1 MSDNDVMSEVSTGQE
16 PTTVGI
22 DSHPRFQRQAVPMG
36 ARSILPPARQSQQSA
51 AVFSAEDLQQAVV
64 SALAALETAKEVK
77 AKKEARKQAKIA
89 NLPSAVAAAAQAT
102 GRKAGAPSLQA
113 LFIDD
118 AIAGKF
124 GEFQA
129 EAKEE
134 TSMVRRWN
142 NSYWELTY
150 DMAGQAEAMHWLLQ
164 TFPDAVGVGKAT
176 DCWKSL
182 GLHLYKHHP
191 FLTPEQDEKHVVFPL
206 EDGYLHITQ
215 DRAWMENPDKTLA
228 LTFQVKTK
236 AGVAIGQDF
245 KVDAIPANS
254 LFGRYLASSLP
265 DPELRA
271 LVQEQCAMSFLPTV
285 AAHQT
290 ICWWVGEGGAGKG
303 TLSKLIEAFHHKIAT
318 LDLHKLSEPHHL
330 EDLVDA
336 SLVRVDEVAQKGI
349 WGEKEFKSMVSGDC
363 VAINPKFKKNF
374 TYRPRAY
381 WIITTNQPP
390 LIRDE
395 SDGVRRRIV
404 PVPWSSSSRLR
415 GSSIGNLDTLILK
428 QESHLVLGWIV
439 EGLQRYLRRGG
450 PVLTRDL
457 PQPVKDLMT
466 KIHRNN
472 DNVEAWFEELEVIP
486 ANGHYGFVHSKKEV
500 YGSYVRFTEDDGG
513 NVLKEESF
521 WIRFWR
527 RPGLRAAGVVE
538 VRGTS
543 QGAQGKMRVKEIH
556 NLALTPPQIAQV
568 KKDLLIE
575 EVRARGAIRIERQ
588 AVIHDADPFGE
599 SNPVQQWHDFEI
611 PEFNVSELIELER
624 LDTLA
629 AHAH

>member
-1 MSDNDVMSEVSTGQE
+1 M
-16 PTTVGI
+16 
-22 DSHPRFQRQAVPMG
+22 
-36 ARSILPPARQSQQSA
+36 
-51 AVFSAEDLQQAVV
+51 EDMAQL
-64 SALAALETAKEVK
+64 
-77 AKKEARKQAKIA
+77 I
-89 NLPSAVAAAAQAT
+89 AAAIVGAT
-102 GRKAGAPSLQA
+102 QLASNGQGNTQGTGKGKGKSQKNNSAGAGKSQGRPAGAPSLQA

-124 GEFQA
+124 GEFAA
-129 EAKEE
+129 EAKEDNA
-134 TSMVRRWN
+134 MIRRWN

-150 DMAGQAEAMHWLLQ
+150 DMAGQAEAMEWLRKK
-164 TFPDAVGVGKAT
+164 FPDAVGMSKAT

-191 FLTPEQDEKHVVFPL
+191 FQPPEPNEEEVVFPL
-206 EDGYLHITQ
+206 QDGYLHITK
-215 DRAWMENPDKTLA
+215 DFAWMKDPDKSLG
-228 LTFQVKTK
+228 LTFQVKATSGLNGGK
-236 AGVAIGQDF
+236 TF
-245 KVDAIPANS
+245 IPSPIPEDS

-271 LVQEQCAMSFLPTV
+271 LVQEQCAMSFLPNTHQTV
-285 AAHQT
+285 A
-290 ICWWVGEGGAGKG
+290 WWVGEGGAGKG

-404 PVPWSSSSRLR
+404 PVPWLSSARLR
-415 GSSIGNLDTLILK
+415 GFSDRNLDAKILK
-428 QESHLVLGWIV
+428 KESHLVLGWIV
-439 EGLQRYLRRGG
+439 EGMQRYLRRGG
-450 PVLTRDL
+450 PIETRDL
-457 PQPVKDLMT
+457 PQPVKDLIT

-472 DNVEAWFEELEVIP
+472 DNVEAWFEELEIVP
-486 ANGHYGFVHSKKEV
+486 AEGHYGFVHSKKEI
-500 YGSYVRFTEDDGG
+500 YQSYVDFTEADGG

-527 RPGLRAAGVVE
+527 RPGLKVSGVQELKGTVNGPAGK
-538 VRGTS
+538 T
-543 QGAQGKMRVKEIH
+543 RVKQIH
-556 NLALTPPQIAQV
+556 NLALTPQEVARV
-568 KKDLLIE
+568 KKDQLVS
-575 EVRARGAIRIERQ
+575 EVIARGAFTVQ
-588 AVIHDADPFGE
+588 YKDVVCNDDPFGNGQE
-599 SNPVQQWHDFEI
+599 RMERQEERI
-611 PEFNVSELIELER
+611 PEFTPAESAELGR
-624 LDTLA
+624 LDHLATLQR
-629 AHAH
+629 

>member
-1 MSDNDVMSEVSTGQE
+1 MSDNENTSEVAGGQGTA
-16 PTTVGI
+16 PVGI
-22 DSHPRFQRQAVPMG
+22 DSHPKFQRQPVAPRSVVPP
-36 ARSILPPARQSQQSA
+36 RSSA
-51 AVFSAEDLQQAVV
+51 NLEDLTQLFASVLLGAAQQANNGQGSVQ
-64 SALAALETAKEVK
+64 S
-77 AKKEARKQAKIA
+77 
-89 NLPSAVAAAAQAT
+89 T
-102 GRKAGAPSLQA
+102 GKGKGKNQKNNSTGSGKSRGRPAGSPSLQA

-124 GEFQA
+124 GEFAA
-129 EAKEE
+129 EAKEDNA
-134 TSMVRRWN
+134 MIRRWN
-142 NSYWELTY
+142 GSYWELTY
-150 DMAGQAEAMHWLLQ
+150 DMAGQAEALEWLRKK
-164 TFPDAVGVGKAT
+164 FPDAVGMSKAT

-191 FLTPEQDEKHVVFPL
+191 FQPPEPNEEEVVFPL
-206 EDGYLHITQ
+206 QDGYLHITK
-215 DRAWMENPDKTLA
+215 DFAWMKDPDKSLG
-228 LTFQVKTK
+228 LTFQVKASSGLKGGKTF
-236 AGVAIGQDF
+236 IPP
-245 KVDAIPANS
+245 AIPDDS

-271 LVQEQCAMSFLPTV
+271 LVQEQCAMSFLPNTHQSV
-285 AAHQT
+285 A
-290 ICWWVGEGGAGKG
+290 WWIGEGGAGKG

-404 PVPWSSSSRLR
+404 PVPWLSSARQR
-415 GSSIGNLDTLILK
+415 GSNVRNLDALILK
-428 QESHLVLGWIV
+428 HESHLVLGWIV
-439 EGLQRYLRRGG
+439 EGMQRYLNRGG
-450 PVLTRDL
+450 PMEYREL

-472 DNVEAWFEELEVIP
+472 DNVEAWFEELEIVP
-486 ANGHYGFVHSKKEV
+486 AAGHYGFVHSKKEI
-500 YGSYVRFTEDDGG
+500 YQSYVEFTEADGG

-527 RPGLRAAGVVE
+527 RPGLKVSGVQE
-538 VRGTS
+538 LKGTVN
-543 QGAQGKMRVKEIH
+543 GPNGKTRVKQIH
-556 NLALTPPQIAQV
+556 NLALTPQEVARV
-568 KKDLLIE
+568 KKDQLIA
-575 EVRARGAIRIERQ
+575 EVMERGAYTVQ
-588 AVIHDADPFGE
+588 KNDVVCNDDPFGE
-599 SNPVQQWHDFEI
+599 GKDRIEQQEDKI
-611 PEFNVSELIELER
+611 PEFNPAELAELAR
-624 LDTLA
+624 LDHLATLQR
-629 AHAH
+629 